1 MKTITIHLGVLSGV
15 YNFFKNDMSVL
26 VIHFYEG
33 YRILRVSTIKQCSL
47 ISFEIKNKNTKTS
60 ETFNS
65 FDSLIDCIEKRKY
78 NDFKNSRKI
87 TLTLHFSSSILENID
102 KREFTRKGDIDVMSN
117 VIQTIDA
124 TFGCL
129 GNEDIRELL
138 EKFNL

>member
-1 MKTITIHLGVLSGV
+1 METITIHLGVLSGV
-15 YNFFKNDMSVL
+15 YKFFNNDRSVL
-26 VIHFYEG
+26 VIHFNEG
-33 YRILRVSTIKQCSL
+33 YRILRVSTIKQSSE
-47 ISFEIKNKNTKTS
+47 IKFEIKKKKKLLKI
-60 ETFNS
+60 FNS

-102 KREFTRKGDIDVMSN
+102 EREFTRKGDVDVMSN

-124 TFGCL
+124 TYGCL
-129 GNEDIRELL
+129 GNEDIRDLL